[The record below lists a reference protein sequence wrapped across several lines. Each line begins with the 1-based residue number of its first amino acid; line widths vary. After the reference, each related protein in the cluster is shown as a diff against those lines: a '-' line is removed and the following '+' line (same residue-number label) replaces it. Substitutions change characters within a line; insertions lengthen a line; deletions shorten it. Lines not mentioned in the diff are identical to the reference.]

1 MISITEAAASHLKD
15 LIAAK
20 NAPAEH
26 GLRIRVEKG
35 GCAGMQYVMQ
45 IEAPAEGDAIRT
57 DHGVSVFVDTAS
69 LDYLRECQLDYEDAL
84 NDAGFRIRNPNAA
97 RSCGCG
103 TSFEPLA
110 A

>member
-26 GLRIRVEKG
+26 GLRISVEKG

-45 IEAPAEGDAIRT
+45 IQAPVEGDAVET
-57 DHGVSVFVDTAS
+57 NHGVSVFVDQGS
-69 LDYLRECQLDYEDAL
+69 LDYLREFPRVF
-84 NDAGFRIRNPNAA
+84 AGARSDVSFRIWKLNAA

-103 TSFEPLA
+103 TSFEPA
-110 A
+110 Q

>member
-20 NAPAEH
+20 NAPADH

-57 DHGVSVFVDTAS
+57 DLPRLAPQSRK
-69 LDYLRECQLDYEDAL
+69 LDVLRLYD
-84 NDAGFRIRNPNAA
+84 FP
-97 RSCGCG
+97 
-103 TSFEPLA
+103 T
-110 A
+110 